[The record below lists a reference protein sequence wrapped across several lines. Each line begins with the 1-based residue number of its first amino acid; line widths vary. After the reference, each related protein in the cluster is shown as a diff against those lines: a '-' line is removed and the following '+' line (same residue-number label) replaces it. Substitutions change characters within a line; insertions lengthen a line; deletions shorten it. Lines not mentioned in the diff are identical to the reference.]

1 MKTHT
6 YLRKLIVLTLVVGAF
21 PVLILGWYSYTYSS
35 HTVLEKVNE
44 SNAQILRQTQ
54 LRVEQTLKTIDYTA
68 SQLLNTPLMASAI
81 GKRLTITDA
90 ELINDLYDN
99 LLGIQTF
106 ELGIKDVF
114 LYSLE
119 NDWLINNSGF
129 NEYSHVKMKD
139 LLREFATMQP
149 GSKWVSM
156 DLSERYDAESL
167 VVSNNYTIMNV
178 KKWPINSLKP
188 QGMMAVLLSGKETNN
203 LIDLEDDNMGQ
214 MYIVD
219 EMNKLVAH
227 RDRTLIGQDM
237 SQEVFIRHIA
247 ESSEPTG
254 LFKSKVQDEDMSI
267 SYRKSA
273 YNGWTYVSV
282 LPISE
287 MTKRAKSIAWTSL
300 WVSVIALCTSVIIAV
315 LGTRSVYRPVRSIY
329 RSLADAKTS
338 REAKD
343 ELGVIS
349 EGIQSLLSN
358 QSRMQFQ
365 LEGQQEHMTELLV
378 RKMLTGEAKSSEI
391 QERLQ
396 YYGYT
401 LEWDKMRVL
410 LFQIDD
416 LAESRFDE
424 KDRDLL
430 LFAISNI
437 VSELVPSQERLAP
450 IVFQDAVLLIAGTQ
464 TGSEEAFKN
473 KVFDMAVAIQEAV
486 KGYLSVEASVGISRS
501 FTHWMDAEQ
510 GYAECVVAL
519 KYRVQL
525 GREAALFIEDVQ
537 PKKGK
542 ESQYPKEAAAQL
554 IDAIQSSD
562 KTRAHESLATFIENA
577 SKSVDNHNDYQLS
590 LVRLLVDLIRLLQD
604 SGISLYALNQ
614 KERSLFD
621 ELLHLHAAREI
632 EAWFYEQIV
641 EPSIGLLEERRDTQF
656 RTISDEVKRLI
667 EEAFDTDLT
676 LEKCAARINYHPQ
689 YISRVF
695 RQETGIN
702 FAEYLAQYRLDIAKR
717 WLRETN
723 MTVTDIAEKLKYNN
737 PANFIRYFRKM
748 EGITPGQYRGKP
760 EK

>member
-1 MKTHT
+1 
-6 YLRKLIVLTLVVGAF
+6 
-21 PVLILGWYSYTYSS
+21 
-35 HTVLEKVNE
+35 
-44 SNAQILRQTQ
+44 
-54 LRVEQTLKTIDYTA
+54 
-68 SQLLNTPLMASAI
+68 MASAI

-227 RDRTLIGQDM
+227 RDRTLIGKDM
-237 SQEVFIRHIA
+237 SQEAFIRHIA
-247 ESSEPTG
+247 ESSEATG

-464 TGSEEAFKN
+464 IGSEEAFKN

-525 GREAALFIEDVQ
+525 R
-537 PKKGK
+537 
-542 ESQYPKEAAAQL
+542 
-554 IDAIQSSD
+554 
-562 KTRAHESLATFIENA
+562 RRRHCSLRTC
-577 SKSVDNHNDYQLS
+577 S
-590 LVRLLVDLIRLLQD
+590 LRKARRVCIR
-604 SGISLYALNQ
+604 
-614 KERSLFD
+614 R
-621 ELLHLHAAREI
+621 
-632 EAWFYEQIV
+632 
-641 EPSIGLLEERRDTQF
+641 
-656 RTISDEVKRLI
+656 KRL
-667 EEAFDTDLT
+667 
-676 LEKCAARINYHPQ
+676 RN
-689 YISRVF
+689 
-695 RQETGIN
+695 
-702 FAEYLAQYRLDIAKR
+702 
-717 WLRETN
+717 
-723 MTVTDIAEKLKYNN
+723 
-737 PANFIRYFRKM
+737 
-748 EGITPGQYRGKP
+748 
-760 EK
+760 